1 MYPGTKFE
9 IIEHGG
15 ESYFAAVR
23 RRDAILVNP
32 AGVVPVA
39 KSNGSERSKS
49 HCSAPEVPKAA
60 DATGDTRYRL

>member
-1 MYPGTKFE
+1 MWIRRVMYPGTKFE

-39 KSNGSERSKS
+39 KQRFGTKQ
-49 HCSAPEVPKAA
+49 V
-60 DATGDTRYRL
+60 TLLGTRGAQSG